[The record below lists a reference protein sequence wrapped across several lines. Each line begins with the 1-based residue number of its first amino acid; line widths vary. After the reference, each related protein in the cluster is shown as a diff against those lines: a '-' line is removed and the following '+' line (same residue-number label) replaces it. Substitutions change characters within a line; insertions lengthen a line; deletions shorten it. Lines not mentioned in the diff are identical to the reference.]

1 MGKKT
6 LITHMKKQVFILN
19 AKRTPIGKFGGSLSK
34 TSATKLGATIINA
47 LLKANPAFQPID
59 EVILGNTLSAGLGQ
73 NPARIAAISAGIHQ
87 SIPSFTINKVC
98 GSGLKS
104 VILAAQSI
112 LTEGTNLVIA
122 GGMENMSLCPYIIS
136 NYRFGSKIGDHVI
149 KDAMIFDGLFCS
161 LIGEH
166 MGMTAE
172 YVAEKYKITRREQ
185 EEYAID
191 SHKKAVYAVTSGTFK
206 EEIVPVTIMQD
217 KKEVI
222 FDTDE
227 QPRNDT
233 NLEILSKLIP
243 VFKKDGSVTAA
254 TASPINDG
262 AAVVLVASEKFIKE
276 HNASPIGKIVSFAS
290 VGIDP
295 KYMGMGSYYAADK
308 CLTNA
313 GLKVSD
319 IDIWELNE
327 AFASQSI
334 AVINLLSVDPKK
346 VNVNGGAI
354 ALGHPIGASGAR
366 ILTTLLYELK
376 RQSKQYG
383 IASLCIG
390 GGQGVAMLVENL

>member
-1 MGKKT
+1 
-6 LITHMKKQVFILN
+6 MKEYTYILD
-19 AKRTPIGKFGGSLSK
+19 AKRTAIGKYGGSLSK
-34 TSATKLGATIINA
+34 TSATQLGASVINA
-47 LLKANPAFQPID
+47 LFETNPTLKPYID
-59 EVILGNTLSAGLGQ
+59 EVILGNTLSSGLGQ
-73 NPARIAAISAGIHQ
+73 NPARIAAISAGLSQ
-87 SIPSFTINKVC
+87 SIPSFTVNKVC

-104 VILAAQSI
+104 VALAAGSI

-122 GGMENMSLCPYIIS
+122 GGAENMSLCPYIIN
-136 NYRFGSKIGDHVI
+136 NYRFGSKIGDQI
-149 KDAMIFDGLFCS
+149 IQDAMIFDGLFCS

-172 YVAEKYKITRREQ
+172 YVAEKYNITRREQ
-185 EEYAID
+185 EEYAIE
-191 SHKKAVYAVTSGTFK
+191 SHKKAVAAVTSGVFK
-206 EEIVPVTIMQD
+206 KEIVPVNIMQG
-217 KKEVI
+217 KKEAI

-227 QPRNDT
+227 QPRSDT

-243 VFKKDGSVTAA
+243 AFKKDGSVTAA

-262 AAVVLVASEKFIKE
+262 AAGILVASEEFIKK
-276 HNASPIGKIVSFAS
+276 HNASPMAKIVSFAS

-295 KYMGMGSYYAADK
+295 KYMGMGSFYAAEK
-308 CLTNA
+308 CLANA
-313 GLKVSD
+313 GLKASN
-319 IDIWELNE
+319 IDVWELNE

-334 AVINLLSVDPKK
+334 AVINLLGVDSKK

-390 GGQGVAMLVENL
+390 GGQGIAMLIENV